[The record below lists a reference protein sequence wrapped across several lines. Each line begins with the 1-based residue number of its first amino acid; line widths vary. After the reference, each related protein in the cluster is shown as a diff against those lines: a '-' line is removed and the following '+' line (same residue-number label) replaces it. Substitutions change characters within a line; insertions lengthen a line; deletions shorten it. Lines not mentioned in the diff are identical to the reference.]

1 MIEATR
7 TRLSSTGEWLTAAL
21 FLLITCIVA
30 LLVVRELRVA
40 PRAFAAATTTTGAT
54 ATSAAV
60 PAEAVSVPA
69 LMLGAHEI
77 RVGDSA
83 RDTLGGL
90 DASIV
95 LVKQV
100 DERGPLGPRQIRS
113 YQLAGSSFI
122 LVFEPFERAGEARV
136 AAIYLQ

>member
-7 TRLSSTGEWLTAAL
+7 ARLSSTGEWLTAAL
-21 FLLITCIVA
+21 FFVITCIVA

-40 PRAFAAATTTTGAT
+40 PRAFAAATAATAAT

-83 RDTLGGL
+83 RDTLRGL
-90 DASIV
+90 DPSIA

-100 DERGPLGPRQIRS
+100 DEQGPLGRRTGEGDLHDARARRVRQLHDRTAV
-113 YQLAGSSFI
+113 QRHP
-122 LVFEPFERAGEARV
+122 VVP
-136 AAIYLQ
+136 